1 MTKNRNKKPGNIV
14 YSTDPDFDPHPPD
27 EHTETLPKNRQDLRI
42 QISKKGR
49 GGKTVTLVTG
59 FVGTLEDLEKLG
71 KTLKNKC
78 GVGGSVKDG
87 EILLQGD
94 VREKVLQYLLKEGYK
109 AKKAGG

>member
-94 VREKVLQYLLKEGYK
+94 VREKALQYLLKEGYK